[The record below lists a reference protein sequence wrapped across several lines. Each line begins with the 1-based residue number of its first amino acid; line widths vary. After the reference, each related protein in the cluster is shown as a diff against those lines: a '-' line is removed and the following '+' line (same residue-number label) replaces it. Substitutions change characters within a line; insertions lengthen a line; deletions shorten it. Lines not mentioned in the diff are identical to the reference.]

1 MPSGPVQAAKCLRLL
16 RGNCVDNITK
26 RHRAERSGVLCHED
40 EAVRLQL
47 TIAPIACGS
56 WKVNSMPESQYRARE
71 VGAKTHEVVEYDHDE
86 SLPGK
91 PLHILIP
98 GGLVALAS
106 LAVII
111 LVAYLTWMEGRFE
124 QTTGLLLIGLL
135 APFYVGGVFLFSYGY
150 ELYNIPRALRLTAII
165 VFLTFAAVVI
175 VAVLF
180 FVLAGGK
187 GLPESSSKK
196 KSSGRA
202 RVQTNKP
209 SSSSGGGFGIPN
221 IGPVIAM
228 GGPGRVHTREV
239 TREVVKEV
247 PVAPRSIDCPYCR
260 RSYVPVEHNYAC
272 PACGA
277 STPKELIEESQT
289 PKDISTE

>member
-1 MPSGPVQAAKCLRLL
+1 
-16 RGNCVDNITK
+16 
-26 RHRAERSGVLCHED
+26 
-40 EAVRLQL
+40 
-47 TIAPIACGS
+47 
-56 WKVNSMPESQYRARE
+56 MPESSYRDRQ
-71 VGAKTHEVVEYDHDE
+71 VGAKTQEVVDYHHDD

-106 LAVII
+106 LAII
-111 LVAYLTWMEGRFE
+111 VLAAYLTWFKG
-124 QTTGLLLIGLL
+124 QLDQGTGLVCIALL

-165 VFLTFAAVVI
+165 VFLTVAAVVI

-180 FVLAGGK
+180 FVLGSGK

-196 KSSGRA
+196 
-202 RVQTNKP
+202 
-209 SSSSGGGFGIPN
+209 SSSGKSKVQARPIASGGPGIPN
-221 IGPVIAM
+221 LGPLVIL
-228 GGPGRVHTREV
+228 GGPGRTREV

-247 PVAPRSIDCPYCR
+247 EVPVAPRSVDCPYCR
-260 RSYVPVEHNYAC
+260 RSYVPVEQNYAC

-277 STPKELIEESQT
+277 ATPPELLEESQA
-289 PKDISTE
+289 PKDRSEN

>member
-1 MPSGPVQAAKCLRLL
+1 
-16 RGNCVDNITK
+16 
-26 RHRAERSGVLCHED
+26 
-40 EAVRLQL
+40 
-47 TIAPIACGS
+47 
-56 WKVNSMPESQYRARE
+56 MPESQYRARE
-71 VGAKTHEVVEYDHDE
+71 VSAKTQEVVNYDHDE

-106 LAVII
+106 LAVIV
-111 LVAYLTWMEGRFE
+111 LVAYKTWFQGELD
-124 QTTGLLLIGLL
+124 QSSGLILIAVL

-180 FVLAGGK
+180 LLLGSGK

-202 RVQTNKP
+202 KVEPRNIP
-209 SSSSGGGFGIPN
+209 SSSGGIGLPN
-221 IGPVIAM
+221 IGPVVVL
-228 GGPGRVHTREV
+228 GGPGRTREV
-239 TREVVKEV
+239 TREVVKEVEV
-247 PVAPRSIDCPYCR
+247 PVAPRSIDCPYCG
-260 RSYVPVEHNYAC
+260 RSYVPAEQEYAC

-277 STPKELIEESQT
+277 ATPPELIEQSEA
-289 PKDISTE
+289 PKNRSEE

>member
-1 MPSGPVQAAKCLRLL
+1 
-16 RGNCVDNITK
+16 
-26 RHRAERSGVLCHED
+26 
-40 EAVRLQL
+40 
-47 TIAPIACGS
+47 
-56 WKVNSMPESQYRARE
+56 MPESHYRARQ
-71 VGAKTHEVVEYDHDE
+71 VSAKTQEVIAYDHDE

-111 LVAYLTWMEGRFE
+111 LVAYQTWFEG
-124 QTTGLLLIGLL
+124 QLDQGTGLLLIALL

-165 VFLTFAAVVI
+165 VFVTVAAVVI

-180 FVLAGGK
+180 FLLGSGK

-196 KSSGRA
+196 KSSSKA
-202 RVQTNKP
+202 KVEAKNIP
-209 SSSSGGGFGIPN
+209 SSSGRVGFPDV
-221 IGPVIAM
+221 GPVVVL
-228 GGPGRVHTREV
+228 GGPGRTH
-239 TREVVKEV
+239 TREVVKKVEV
-247 PVAPRSIDCPYCR
+247 PVAPRAVDCPFCR
-260 RSYVPVEHNYAC
+260 RSYVPADQNYAC

-277 STPKELIEESQT
+277 ATPPELIEESQA
-289 PKDISTE
+289 PKDRPQN